1 MVKGEKE
8 THPTPV
14 VLCFP
19 SAGRGP
25 DRFMTFT
32 TNKQAIHGLR
42 GL

>member
-8 THPTPV
+8 THPAPV
-14 VLCFP
+14 VRCFH

-32 TNKQAIHGLR
+32 TNRQSMAQR